1 MCNIMHFVLLAS
13 GFLTFPG
20 VCKWNF
26 ASKRVIHI
34 KTFKLY
40 NFLCNEL
47 LFLRMSIR
55 YYCQF
60 PFHEALFTAY
70 LIDAEAA
77 VPNFF
82 SK

>member
-1 MCNIMHFVLLAS
+1 MELWLETS
-13 GFLTFPG
+13 YLYG
-20 VCKWNF
+20 NF
-26 ASKRVIHI
+26 

-47 LFLRMSIR
+47 LFLRMFIK
-55 YYCQF
+55 YFCQF

-77 VPNFF
+77 VLNFF